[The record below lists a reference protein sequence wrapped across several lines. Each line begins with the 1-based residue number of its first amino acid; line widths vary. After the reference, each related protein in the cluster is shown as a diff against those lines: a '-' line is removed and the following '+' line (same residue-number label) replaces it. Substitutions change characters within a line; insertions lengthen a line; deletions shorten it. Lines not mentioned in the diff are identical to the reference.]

1 MFAAYALSFWYGM
14 VLVKDG
20 EMTFQEVVKV
30 FMSILMAAF
39 GLGQVRKHPS
49 FSDTYMLNTL

>member
-1 MFAAYALSFWYGM
+1 MHYLSGM